1 MLRFDASQN
10 YLRAFLPLTVI
21 IRVFL
26 SPSRLVVEFPATGGA
41 IPSWQ
46 IRTVKLI
53 RYVSA
58 WDFFIVACEI
68 VFCVFIFYY
77 VVEEILELRI
87 HKLQYFTSIWNILD
101 VVVILVRIL
110 TRFFGG
116 QQWQSQNKW
125 RNGETGLDKTRAG
138 TCFAPVAKWTS
149 RVNDHML
156 FYQLLGENSFLRDAW
171 EAVKSFSALRP
182 YFHPLPV
189 DCSCEAWCQGILWHF
204 NFCRKHRHSGHC
216 RLFLFAALHR
226 RYWFSHLSH
235 YWGEQTFGRVAET
248 PQHLC
253 RLRVPGILAD
263 TVQQYEC
270 SQLIL
275 CLDQGIVGDLGGARP
290 PVSDFFP

>member
-10 YLRAFLPLTVI
+10 YLRASTPLFVI

-26 SPSRLVVEFPATGGA
+26 FPSRLVVEFPATGGA

-110 TRFFGG
+110 ALFFWGAKVERYNN
-116 QQWQSQNKW
+116 QNK
-125 RNGETGLDKTRAG
+125 
-138 TCFAPVAKWTS
+138 
-149 RVNDHML
+149 
-156 FYQLLGENSFLRDAW
+156 
-171 EAVKSFSALRP
+171 
-182 YFHPLPV
+182 
-189 DCSCEAWCQGILWHF
+189 
-204 NFCRKHRHSGHC
+204 
-216 RLFLFAALHR
+216 
-226 RYWFSHLSH
+226 
-235 YWGEQTFGRVAET
+235 
-248 PQHLC
+248 
-253 RLRVPGILAD
+253 
-263 TVQQYEC
+263 
-270 SQLIL
+270 
-275 CLDQGIVGDLGGARP
+275 
-290 PVSDFFP
+290 